1 MQDRDKE
8 LLETYR
14 AEAAGLFAANQAAR
28 TAGERVI
35 ALIGSVI
42 ALAVAA
48 GINAGTDDV
57 AIPLPGLVLLL
68 VAYMLH
74 QYADLTVMG
83 TAREILERRV
93 NDLLGADALL
103 YETAV
108 ADVRNHGVLVTSVRL
123 LQAFAF
129 ALVVAVLV
137 VGTIVAFEDQPWYVE
152 VGYVAATT
160 GGLVTAAVAFAGMRR
175 SREIA
180 EERIG
185 ARLQGAE
192 ARVS

>member
-1 MQDRDKE
+1 MQDREKE

-14 AEAAGLFAANQAAR
+14 AEAAGFFAANQAAR
-28 TAGERVI
+28 TAGERAI
-35 ALIGSVI
+35 ALIGSVV

-68 VAYMLH
+68 VAHMLH

-83 TAREILERRV
+83 VARGMLEKRV
-93 NDLLGADALL
+93 NELLDDDALV

-108 ADVRNHGVLVTSVRL
+108 ADVRDHGLLVTSMRL
-123 LQAFAF
+123 LQGFAF

-137 VGTIVAFEDQPWYVE
+137 VGTIVAFDDQRWYVE
-152 VGYVAATT
+152 IGFVVATA
-160 GGLVTAAVAFAGMRR
+160 GGLVTASVAFAGMRR

-185 ARLQGAE
+185 ARLQRVAE
-192 ARVS
+192 D